1 MGIDEIKEEI
11 ISRKLLFFSE
21 TLHGE
26 NTVYRSFLTMLARK
40 NIFLEKMSKKNPGI
54 SPESILSLT
63 KRFVGDLPA
72 EEIEKFLQENFERT
86 FNYILDN
93 A

>member
-21 TLHGE
+21 TLQGQDR
-26 NTVYRSFLTMLARK
+26 VYRSFITMLARK
-40 NIFLEKMSKKNPGI
+40 NIFLEKMSRKIPTI
-54 SPESILSLT
+54 SPEIILSLT
-63 KRFVGDLPA
+63 KQFVGDRKA
-72 EEIEKFLQENFERT
+72 ETIEMFLQENFENA